1 MAECIRYVCNHCS
14 KDLQSWSD
22 GNPYFINASGSREYA
37 YHPNHE
43 GLARCIGNDSPH
55 LCLQCGHGFRV
66 DSRAPITCCPECG
79 AATIRSTF
87 ELEGMQCPFCKEGA
101 FVLDLG
107 FRCLS

>member
-22 GNPYFINASGSREYA
+22 GNPYFINASGRKEYA

-66 DSRAPITCCPECG
+66 DSVPHHLLPRV
-79 AATIRSTF
+79 RSSNHQIH
-87 ELEGMQCPFCKEGA
+87 L
-101 FVLDLG
+101 
-107 FRCLS
+107 